1 MRLKA
6 FAEIYTMHSFAQL
19 CNLIFCQNNLNF
31 ANYFAGNPPLIL
43 PGGVFAGDAR
53 CNRTEDEQLVALVKK
68 RNLT

>member
-1 MRLKA
+1 MRIDYEA
-6 FAEIYTMHSFAQL
+6 FQSKI
-19 CNLIFCQNNLNF
+19 
-31 ANYFAGNPPLIL
+31 NYFAGNPPLIL